1 MAVDHGHS
9 SVVTP
14 GKALLSGY
22 YALGKEAK
30 FPGHN
35 TLTAVLSPIQIK
47 LSLDNSS
54 DSRPVKKRTKR

>member
-22 YALGKEAK
+22 YALGREAK

-35 TLTAVLSPIQIK
+35 TLTAVLS
-47 LSLDNSS
+47 LYRSS
-54 DSRPVKKRTKR
+54 YLWTIVVTAGQ